1 MQTTSDNFGNMRS
14 FELSVIKWE
23 PADCGGVGVAG
34 GVAGRHMCSLL
45 PHHHL
50 PSSLAATQF
59 LLLAFL
65 YQSHGK
71 VVSSWNSS
79 NLKHKLTECKR
90 SNSILVSKWSS
101 LECPIIWKPLVICWR
116 NTMLGFY
123 HLTIWNWLHLPT
135 DKSPSSCWLLPFFP
149 PWDFHKFVDN
159 NTPVQTC
166 GAVKDN
172 KEGGRGGSGV

>member
-1 MQTTSDNFGNMRS
+1 MAVWAWLEVWQDDTCVPCCLTIICPPVWQPLNFS
-14 FELSVIKWE
+14 FW
-23 PADCGGVGVAG
+23 
-34 GVAGRHMCSLL
+34 
-45 PHHHL
+45 
-50 PSSLAATQF
+50 PSSIRATVR
-59 LLLAFL
+59 L
-65 YQSHGK
+65 SP
-71 VVSSWNSS
+71 VSRWNSS

-159 NTPVQTC
+159 NTPDQTC

-172 KEGGRGGSGV
+172 KEGGREGGWEGGEAGGCKVCHWGEGTQSK